1 MSSRTPQQATTLRSN
16 QPILAHAETAE
27 PELDAEAGAPS
38 PAHAA
43 TLLGQPEAG
52 VRSVARRDLLA
63 RQIQRRLGN
72 RHAQRLLARGGW
84 AGAAHVQRTLA
95 GSFPTA
101 FGGFEIDM
109 QTQEG
114 ALTGAGASGLTGSI
128 KFQPDVN
135 APYSNQIAL
144 TQIVRLTDDGGTN
157 VDPASMPATHGPSL
171 RTQEADGEGVE
182 AGFFTDVLHNDFTN
196 GNVAAQPGSNLSAHY
211 PFAPGGGPQT
221 LGFKRSDNPA
231 DIKAAELVDAPGT
244 TSPTGRLNFSFETV
258 ARGDDVQ
265 QTYGSLGWGFSV
277 DNGSVVDEIGPN
289 VSDAQ
294 TATFDAAMDRHRDFY
309 THEPLT
315 FYFEFDSRALTGG
328 EVAKLNPEV
337 LDYLTRN
344 SDTRLTLAGRADMI
358 GNAAYNRQLSADRIE
373 AVRAALI
380 GAGIDGGRI
389 NATPADVIG
398 ATTDQTTDAITP
410 QIGDPNRRGNRSVIV
425 TFERTASPAPA
436 APAPAPAGP

>member
-1 MSSRTPQQATTLRSN
+1 MSSRTSQQTAASRSG
-16 QPILAHAETAE
+16 QPPLTRAEA
-27 PELDAEAGAPS
+27 PELEHDAEAEAPLLLA
-38 PAHAA
+38 PAQLSARPDH
-43 TLLGQPEAG
+43 G

-72 RHAQRLLARGGW
+72 RHAQRLLARSAGP
-84 AGAAHVQRTLA
+84 GAALVQRTLA

-135 APYSNQIAL
+135 APYSNRIGL
-144 TQIVRLTDDGGTN
+144 TQIVKLTDDGGSN

-171 RTQEADGEGVE
+171 RTQEGDGEGVE
-182 AGFFTDVLHNDFTN
+182 EGFFTDVLHNDFTN
-196 GNVAAQPGSNLSAHY
+196 GNVVAPPGSALPAQY

-221 LGFKRSDNPA
+221 FGFKRSDNIA
-231 DIKAAELVDAPGT
+231 DIKAAELGDAPGT
-244 TSPTGRLNFSFETV
+244 TSPTGRLNFNFETV

-277 DNGSVVDEIGPN
+277 DNGQVVDEIGPN
-289 VSDAQ
+289 VSDDQ
-294 TATFDAAMDRHRDFY
+294 SATFDAAMTRHRDFY

-315 FYFEFDSRALTGG
+315 FYFEFDSRAVTGA
-328 EVAKLNPEV
+328 EAAKINPEV

-344 SDTRLTLAGRADMI
+344 SDTRLTLTGRADMI
-358 GNAAYNRQLSADRIE
+358 GNAAYNRQLSTDRIE
-373 AVRAALI
+373 AVRAALVA
-380 GAGIDGGRI
+380 AGIAGDRI
-389 NATPADVIG
+389 NVTTPADVIG
-398 ATTDQTTDAITP
+398 ATTDQTTDAVTP
-410 QIGDPNRRGNRSVIV
+410 QAGDPNRRGNRSVVV

-436 APAPAPAGP
+436 TPAPAGP